1 MTPPSPDTPSGPAS
15 PNGTG
20 QDSPGQNKNRI
31 ILSVVVMVVILAVVF
46 GSSFIKKSNTT
57 QLTYNSW
64 LSQVDAKQV
73 KTATVDQTG
82 GTISGTLAD
91 GTSYT
96 TSGPNPVT
104 DSEQSALKTLGPNAK
119 YVTTTQNPLL
129 SSSTTS
135 CRSP

>member
-1 MTPPSPDTPSGPAS
+1 
-15 PNGTG
+15 
-20 QDSPGQNKNRI
+20 
-31 ILSVVVMVVILAVVF
+31 MVVILAVVF
-46 GSSFIKKSNTT
+46 GSSLIKKSNTT

-64 LSQVDAKQV
+64 LSQVDGKQV
-73 KTATVDQTG
+73 KTATVDQTN

-119 YVTTTQNPLL
+119 YVTTSPNPLL
-129 SSSTTS
+129 SLDLLPP